1 MRLTISAET
10 VSRAAYAVSTDAT
23 RYYLHGVH
31 FEPHPTAPGVVAVA
45 TDGHMLVAAYDPAGK
60 CDGLDPSNVIRLDMA
75 TIKALRTERG
85 QDKRVM
91 TMGAQ
96 GEIRV
101 TQGEATQHIQPG
113 DARIDGSFPEWRRVL
128 PGGDTVRG
136 MAAAIDA
143 KLLAPLGKAVS
154 AGNKAQFLQLRHR
167 PEETGDMIPHLV
179 FGAAPNVF
187 GVVMSGRLVSAD
199 ALPVWAQRT

>member
-10 VSRAAYAVSTDAT
+10 VSRAAFAISTDAT

-31 FEPHPTAPGVVAVA
+31 FEPHPTGPGVVAVA
-45 TDGHMLVAAYDPAGK
+45 TDGHMLVAAYDPVGV
-60 CDGLDPSNVIRLDMA
+60 CDGMDPSNVIRLDAA
-75 TIKALRTERG
+75 TIKALRVERG
-85 QDKRVM
+85 QLDRVM
-91 TMGAQ
+91 TLDAA

-101 TQGEATQHIQPG
+101 AQGDTVQHIQPG
-113 DARIDGSFPEWRRVL
+113 DARIDGSFPAWRRVL

-136 MAAAIDA
+136 MAAAVDA
-143 KLLAPLGKAVS
+143 KLLATMGKAVS
-154 AGNKAQFLQLRHR
+154 AGSKSQFLQLRHR

-187 GVVMSGRLVSAD
+187 GVVMNGCAVVAS
-199 ALPVWAQRT
+199 ALPGWAQRA